1 VLENLTRPTT
11 RTVSLKKI
19 ISGGQT
25 GVDRGALDAALAAN
39 FPVGGWC
46 PADRRAED
54 GPIPSRY
61 PLMSLE
67 RGGYRARTR
76 QNVMDSNATV
86 ILAPGDLTGGTLL
99 TLVFCQQHGK
109 PVLVIDATKTAE
121 SDVAAKI
128 AQIVEEHSVGL
139 LNVAG
144 PRASGWPHAHEYARR
159 TICALLGL
167 LKAA

>member
-1 VLENLTRPTT
+1 VLGRLTQPTM

-39 FPVGGWC
+39 FPAGGWC
-46 PADRRAED
+46 SADRRAED

-86 ILAPGDLTGGTLL
+86 ILAPGQLTGGTLL
-99 TLVFCQQHGK
+99 TLVLCRQQGK
-109 PVLVIDATKTAE
+109 PVLVIDAAHTTE
-121 SDVAAKI
+121 SEAAPQI
-128 AQIVEEHSVGL
+128 ADFVEQCSIRT

-144 PRASGWPHAHEYARR
+144 PRASGWAQGHEYAEGTTRGLLTLLRR
-159 TICALLGL
+159 T
-167 LKAA
+167 